1 MASDVTMP
9 RLSDSM
15 EEGTV
20 LKWLVEEG
28 AEVKRG
34 EPLVEIETDKANMT
48 YDADTDGVL
57 VEILAQEGDTL
68 EIGEVIARIGDA
80 GEAKSDG
87 GGEAEEG
94 GDEEEPDGGEDEG
107 AEAEAEAEGGDE
119 EADEEQEAAAAEG
132 EGDEAQAE
140 AEGGEEEQ
148 EAAAE
153 GEDEEE
159 AEGEEEAAA
168 EGDDEAE
175 GEGEGEA
182 AAEGEGDEAEAKGD
196 DEAASAEGDD
206 EEAAAAEGEE
216 AAVAGAESGGGETQA
231 GAGTATREKTS
242 NGNGDGRVKAS
253 PVARRM
259 ARDLGVE
266 LAQLEGTGPG
276 GRIVKADVQAAAENG
291 GAATKEA
298 EKGEAEPAEDG
309 AGAKAEE
316 KEDKAKDKPKDKK
329 GKKKD
334 KKADEAEKK
343 EPEKAEAEKKE
354 PQKAEAGAKGEV
366 DVEELTRLQQTVSRR
381 MAESKATAPDFSIAL
396 SVDMTAAVELRT
408 RLKEISDPVPS
419 FNDMVVKA
427 SANALREH
435 PRVNGAYRDG
445 KFELYDRVNVG
456 IAVAAMDALV
466 VPTIFDAD
474 KKSLG
479 QIARDARAVIGK
491 VKDKTVTPPELS
503 GGTFTVSTLGMFG
516 IEQVTAI
523 INPPQAAILTVGK
536 LDKQPAV
543 DDKGKV
549 VARDQMVLTL
559 VCDHRILYGADGA
572 QFLARVKDLL
582 EQPLSLAL

>member
-28 AEVKRG
+28 GEVKRG

-48 YDADTDGVL
+48 YDADADGVL
-57 VEILAQEGDTL
+57 VEIVAQEGDTL

-87 GGEAEEG
+87 GGKAEEG
-94 GDEEEPDGGEDEG
+94 GEEEAEESPDEGEAEEAAAEEKEETEAAEGDEEAA
-107 AEAEAEAEGGDE
+107 AEEEE
-119 EADEEQEAAAAEG
+119 EADEEQEKEEPAE
-132 EGDEAQAE
+132 EEEEKEPATAE
-140 AEGGEEEQ
+140 ADQ
-148 EAAAE
+148 
-153 GEDEEE
+153 
-159 AEGEEEAAA
+159 EEAA
-168 EGDDEAE
+168 
-175 GEGEGEA
+175 
-182 AAEGEGDEAEAKGD
+182 
-196 DEAASAEGDD
+196 S
-206 EEAAAAEGEE
+206 EGEE
-216 AAVAGAESGGGETQA
+216 AAVAGAEGGGGETQA

-242 NGNGDGRVKAS
+242 GGNGDGRVKAS

-266 LAQLEGTGPG
+266 LAALEGTGPG

-298 EKGEAEPAEDG
+298 PEKGEAEEP
-309 AGAKAEE
+309 AKAEAE
-316 KEDKAKDKPKDKK
+316 APAKGDKK

-334 KKADEAEKK
+334 KKAE
-343 EPEKAEAEKKE
+343 EKAAKEE
-354 PQKAEAGAKGEV
+354 PQKAEAGPKGEV
-366 DVEELTRLQQTVSRR
+366 QVEELTRLQQTVSRR

-396 SVDMTAAVELRT
+396 TVDMTAAVELRT

-435 PRVNGAYRDG
+435 PRVNAAYRDG

-456 IAVAAMDALV
+456 VAVAAMDALV

-474 KKSLG
+474 TKSLG
-479 QIARDARAVIGK
+479 AIARDARAVITK
-491 VKDKTVTPPELS
+491 VKDKTITPPELS
-503 GGTFTVSTLGMFG
+503 GGTFTVSNLGMFG
-516 IEQVTAI
+516 IEHFTAI

-536 LDKQPAV
+536 LAKQPAV

-549 VARDQMVLTL
+549 IARDQMTLTL

-572 QFLARVKDLL
+572 EFLARVKDLL